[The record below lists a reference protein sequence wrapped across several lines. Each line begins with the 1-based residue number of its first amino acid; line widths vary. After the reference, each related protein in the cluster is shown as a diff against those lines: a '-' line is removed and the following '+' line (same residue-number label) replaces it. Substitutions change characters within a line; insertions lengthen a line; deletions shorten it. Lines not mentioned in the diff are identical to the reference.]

1 MAAKWST
8 GFAGGAPGNRRVD
21 VQQAAEEERLNNVE
35 PKIKHTVYCISKTYM
50 AQIPK
55 LYQYIAR
62 ISVSMCISVSIIE
75 PNLRHFDCRFFVE

>member
-1 MAAKWST
+1 
-8 GFAGGAPGNRRVD
+8 
-21 VQQAAEEERLNNVE
+21 
-35 PKIKHTVYCISKTYM
+35 M

-75 PNLRHFDCRFFVE
+75 PNLRHFDYPIIRSLSNDTEVSHSQMLHCFGLFWVIDWLIHVLYSQKMVRRSTLTVLVRG

>member
-1 MAAKWST
+1 
-8 GFAGGAPGNRRVD
+8 
-21 VQQAAEEERLNNVE
+21 
-35 PKIKHTVYCISKTYM
+35 M

-75 PNLRHFDCRFFVE
+75 PNLRHFDYPIILSLSNDTEVSHSQMLHCFGLFWVIDLLIHVLYSQKMVRRSTLAVLVRG